1 MRFELTKDKNG
12 TINNKLDEED
22 LELKR
27 FVDKGNKLKWAWII
41 GILVIIVSL
50 MLGDTAQLLL
60 AAVAAVYI
68 IIATVNYFKS
78 DSSRSS

>member
-1 MRFELTKDKNG
+1 MNMAEGKNNA
-12 TINNKLDEED
+12 INKFGEED

-27 FVDKGNKLKWAWII
+27 FVEKGNKLKWNWII